1 MNYFPHFC
9 GKIRFEIMTMK
20 ELQKAIEQQYQNKGI
35 AKCRYSALNKVF
47 AFLKDCNFKD
57 NAVFLNKSKKELKA
71 DYAQYWNKELNG
83 AENQA
88 INDIYNY
95 IGADANFVTVKKAAY
110 KEAKVNN
117 DKPKNIPLPDHK
129 IGLSA
134 WVGNSP
140 RVLILGTM
148 PGDKSLREQA
158 YYCDTAHNSFWKIM
172 YSIFGSKNDMMSNHD
187 FITSHNIA
195 LWDCV
200 QSGIRKG
207 STDNGYDVDSLI
219 PNDIQSF
226 LKEHPSIKTVVLNGK
241 GRGSKKHPSTVF
253 LFNRFFSTIDF
264 DGEIILLSSTSN
276 TCSLAFEEK
285 LEEWSVISELVK

>member
-1 MNYFPHFC
+1 
-9 GKIRFEIMTMK
+9 MTTN
-20 ELQKAIEQQYQNKGI
+20 ELQKAIELQYQSKGI
-35 AKCRYSALNKVF
+35 AKCRYNALNKVF
-47 AFLKDCNFKD
+47 TFLKDYNSKD
-57 NAVFLNKSKKELKA
+57 NAAFLNKSKEELKA
-71 DYAQYWNKELNG
+71 DYAQYWNKKLNG

-95 IGADANFVTVKKAAY
+95 ISTKSNFITKKKVANKEVKIK
-110 KEAKVNN
+110 N
-117 DKPKNIPLPDHK
+117 DKLKSTPLSDHK

-134 WVGNSP
+134 WVGDSP
-140 RVLILGTM
+140 KVLILGTM

-172 YSIFGSKNDMMSNHD
+172 YSLFEEKDDMMSNRD

-207 STDNGYDVDSLI
+207 STDNGYDINSLI

-226 LKEHPSIKTVVLNGK
+226 LKEHPSIKTIVLNGK
-241 GRGSKKHPSTVF
+241 GKGSKKHPSTTF
-253 LFNRFFSTIDF
+253 LFKRFFSTIDF
-264 DGEIILLSSTSN
+264 DGKIVLLSSTSN
-276 TCSLAFEEK
+276 TCSLTSEEK
-285 LEEWSVISELVK
+285 LEEWSVISEFVK

>member
-1 MNYFPHFC
+1 
-9 GKIRFEIMTMK
+9 MTTN
-20 ELQKAIEQQYQNKGI
+20 ELQKAIELQYQSKGI
-35 AKCRYSALNKVF
+35 AKCRYNALNKVF
-47 AFLKDCNFKD
+47 TFLKDYNSKD
-57 NAVFLNKSKKELKA
+57 NAAFLNKSKEELKA
-71 DYAQYWNKELNG
+71 DYAQYWNKKLND

-95 IGADANFVTVKKAAY
+95 ISAKSNFITTSKEVKIK
-110 KEAKVNN
+110 N
-117 DKPKNIPLPDHK
+117 DKPKNTPLSDNK

-134 WVGNSP
+134 WVGDSP
-140 RVLILGTM
+140 KVLILGTM

-172 YSIFGSKNDMMSNHD
+172 YSIFGEKDDMMSNHN

-207 STDNGYDVDSLI
+207 STDGGYDIDSLI
-219 PNDIQSF
+219 PNGIQSF
-226 LKEHPSIKTVVLNGK
+226 LKEYPSIKTIVLNGK
-241 GRGSKKHPSTVF
+241 GKGSKKCPSTTF
-253 LFNRFFSTIDF
+253 LFKRFFSTIDF
-264 DGEIILLSSTSN
+264 DGKIVLLSSTSN
-276 TCSLAFEEK
+276 TCSLTFEKK

>member
-1 MNYFPHFC
+1 MF
-9 GKIRFEIMTMK
+9 T
-20 ELQKAIEQQYQNKGI
+20 
-35 AKCRYSALNKVF
+35 
-47 AFLKDCNFKD
+47 FLKDYNSKE
-57 NAVFLNKSKKELKA
+57 NAVFLNKSKEELKA
-71 DYAQYWNKELNG
+71 DYAQYWNKKLNG

-95 IGADANFVTVKKAAY
+95 ISTKSNFITIKKAAN
-110 KEAKVNN
+110 KEVKMKN
-117 DKPKNIPLPDHK
+117 DKPKSTPLSDHK

-134 WVGNSP
+134 WVGDSP
-140 RVLILGTM
+140 KVLILGTM
-148 PGDKSLREQA
+148 PGDNSLREQA

-172 YSIFGSKNDMMSNHD
+172 YSLFEEKDDMMSNRD

-207 STDNGYDVDSLI
+207 STDNGYDIDSLI

-226 LKEHPSIKTVVLNGK
+226 LKEYPSIKTIVLNGK
-241 GRGSKKHPSTVF
+241 GKGSKKRPSTTF
-253 LFNRFFSTIDF
+253 LFKRFFFTIDF
-264 DGEIILLSSTSN
+264 DGKIVLLSSTSN
-276 TCSLAFEEK
+276 TCSLTFEKK